1 MTHKLKVYIKH
12 SYLQKIWYD
21 QRSILLGLTI
31 FSFLFEFAFAW
42 LLFEADFKSLF
53 ESVAHLLPPAL
64 MNFIGVTVGGEYYGS
79 QLLAFG
85 YSHPLILISLSLIP
99 IGIPARYIA
108 GEVEHKTMDILMAR
122 SIHRS
127 VIPTHLFIYLAFALA
142 IQVIALFAGTYAGYQ
157 LFSLDLNLEGYIKV
171 AIMTYLFFLS
181 IGSISLTISTFQ
193 FERGKAIAKSVS
205 LFVFLYFYDTIIRL
219 NQNLESFTTYS
230 YFNLF
235 QPGKLLKGQI
245 DFMSGI
251 IFLGIIILCF
261 LMLSVFYFNRRDL

>member
-1 MTHKLKVYIKH
+1 MNVLIKY
-12 SYLQKIWYD
+12 SYLKKIWHD

-31 FSFLFEFAFAW
+31 FSFFFEFAFAW

-53 ESVAHLLPPAL
+53 ESVAHMLPPAL
-64 MNFIGVTVGGEYYGS
+64 MNFIGVSVGGEYYGS

-108 GEVEHKTMDILMAR
+108 GEVEYKTMDILMAR

-127 VIPTHLFIYLAFALA
+127 VIPTHLFFYLVFAIA

-157 LFSLDLNLEGYIKV
+157 IFSLNLDLQGYIQV
-171 AIMTYLFFLS
+171 AIITYLFFLS
-181 IGSISLTISTFQ
+181 IGSISLAISTFQ

-219 NQNLESFTTYS
+219 NQGLEYLTTYS

-245 DFMSGI
+245 DFVGGI
-251 IFLGIIILCF
+251 IFLGIIILSF
-261 LMLSVFYFNRRDL
+261 LIISVFYFNRRDL